1 MIIGI
6 LALQGGFELH
16 EQKLSELGV
25 ESRRIIYPQD
35 LNNIH
40 GLIIPGGES
49 STMLKMCNE
58 SFIEDLKRFAKS
70 HSVWGICAGAIFIAG
85 QVENPKQKSLG
96 LIDFPIQRNA
106 YGNQNDSFIAKI
118 KFGFLNDAQRECIFI
133 RAPKIK
139 SIGPSVQLLAT
150 HNEEIVMIEQTQHL
164 ASTFHPELSDNLDF
178 HEYFL
183 KKVKNA
189 I

>member
-16 EQKLSELGV
+16 EHKLSELRV
-25 ESRRIIYPQD
+25 ESRRIIYPKD
-35 LNNIH
+35 LNNVQ

-49 STMLKMCNE
+49 STMLKICNE
-58 SFIEDLKRFAKS
+58 LFFDDLKNFAKL
-70 HSVWGICAGAIFIAG
+70 HTVWGICAGAILIAG
-85 QVENPKQKSLG
+85 KVENPNQKSLE
-96 LIDFPIQRNA
+96 LIDFSIQRNA
-106 YGNQNDSFIAKI
+106 YGNQNDSFIAEI
-118 KFGFLNDAQRECIFI
+118 KFGFLNDSLRECIFI
-133 RAPKIK
+133 RAPKIA
-139 SIGPSVQLLAT
+139 SIGPSVQSLAT
-150 HNEEIVMIEQTQHL
+150 HNEEIVMIEQTRHL

-189 I
+189 V